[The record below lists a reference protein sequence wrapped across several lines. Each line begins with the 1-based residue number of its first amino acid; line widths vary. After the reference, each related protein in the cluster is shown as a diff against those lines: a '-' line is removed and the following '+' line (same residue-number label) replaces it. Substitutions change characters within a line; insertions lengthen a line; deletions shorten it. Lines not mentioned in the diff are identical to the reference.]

1 MIKLVSLILITAI
14 ELFSIKATS
23 AQAANAPDSRQR
35 YQLLV
40 GDSVIVPTME
50 MYRVSI
56 GNARSVQA
64 VPVDPSELLLIGEAP
79 GFSRVHI
86 WEKGRVRSIEI
97 TVLSNHLQ
105 RILDEA
111 KAALSHDTRLTVTQI
126 DNRVVIAGDSMS
138 NSERQRLVDLARKYS
153 EITLL
158 THGSSAEAIAQV
170 DLYFV
175 EVKREKVDQ
184 LGIRWNPFTQ
194 GPNAGLSV
202 DRANPLSWTL
212 GIAAQLSSTLQLLH
226 NEGDAVVLARPS
238 LTTKIGASAR
248 FVSGGELPIP
258 VSSAFGQGSVLFK
271 EYGIRIDVT
280 PTLVDREILNL
291 KLSAEISSINFEA
304 QVKDIPGISKR
315 RTESEIQIRS
325 GETIVVAGLIS
336 DDVAK
341 NFERLPGV
349 SDLPGIGGLFR
360 SRNFRDRNTE
370 LLMLV
375 APRLMPLQKLTEN
388 KHD

>member
-1 MIKLVSLILITAI
+1 M
-14 ELFSIKATS
+14 
-23 AQAANAPDSRQR
+23 
-35 YQLLV
+35 
-40 GDSVIVPTME
+40 
-50 MYRVSI
+50 
-56 GNARSVQA
+56 
-64 VPVDPSELLLIGEAP
+64 
-79 GFSRVHI
+79 
-86 WEKGRVRSIEI
+86 
-97 TVLSNHLQ
+97 
-105 RILDEA
+105 
-111 KAALSHDTRLTVTQI
+111 
-126 DNRVVIAGDSMS
+126 
-138 NSERQRLVDLARKYS
+138 
-153 EITLL
+153 
-158 THGSSAEAIAQV
+158 
-170 DLYFV
+170 
-175 EVKREKVDQ
+175 
-184 LGIRWNPFTQ
+184 
-194 GPNAGLSV
+194 
-202 DRANPLSWTL
+202 
-212 GIAAQLSSTLQLLH
+212 
-226 NEGDAVVLARPS
+226 
-238 LTTKIGASAR
+238 
-248 FVSGGELPIP
+248 
-258 VSSAFGQGSVLFK
+258 FK